1 MSFKILEQNGVE
13 NEVVDGGALNNFC
26 AGNRDGI
33 IAGVLSECA
42 LSAAGNGVAISPGL
56 LIICGVRI
64 KITAA
69 ETLYVS
75 SVPLRATRYQIIAQV
90 TLGADGNTSAEFFLQ
105 SNASLKRDA
114 IYAQGYGTYQAEIG
128 SFTHNPDGS
137 ISDMVRTLDV
147 LYGGGNGSAN
157 IEVGNVVTQ
166 TLPAGQDAEF
176 DMTARNENGK
186 TIFDVKALIP
196 RGASGTDEEAVHF
209 TPQTLT
215 EAQKAQARA
224 NINALSSA
232 EADIQHIAVD
242 CDHEYEITG
251 YTGHEWNVAVP
262 DHCQLTV
269 TKIKG
274 QTSRKSPNLLKP
286 LKSQTE
292 EKSGVTY
299 TFNNDGSIFINGS
312 AQNAS
317 DDEYISDIYTVTLQA
332 GKTYSTYI
340 LTDGKS
346 SELLLDAWIDN
357 VNYRLSNYYVN
368 VFTFPKNVT
377 FTFRVVQRPG
387 FSANNNRYL
396 PILTE
401 GEYTAETMPAYQ
413 PYNNKL
419 VNSKVRYVLST
430 GKNLVKT
437 ISKTV
442 QTETG
447 SVNITALSDGA
458 LIIPVNGIQ
467 WFFSVAK
474 IDLPAG
480 TYSYYSD
487 LTPYGRTG
495 VVTKPNNVFAPIL
508 PTTFTINAPTT
519 IYVNYCSDQ
528 DYTSPQNVKFYF
540 MLVYGA
546 TVPTEYQPYIS
557 DDTFGVDL
565 EITQFGEVDNLTKQ
579 FTEYGSANVIT
590 LDGSADEGWFRIQT
604 SSADRWRFN
613 CNFTD
618 YNGEGNSNTVNIKSN
633 WIDVNANQ
641 TWDNITGIG
650 STNEGVVLCNPA
662 YSTVEEL
669 RAWLAANPIQFIYRL
684 ATPRIQKSV
693 NIQAGYSAHKGGL
706 QQQVIEGD
714 YLPYIITKDYPVSG
728 AAQILKNLEIDRD
741 QGKMLDAIQQ
751 GALPVGKLANTITI
765 ISGDTK
771 KTFDGST
778 PVEITASGEAGP
790 PGERGEQGVPGE
802 AATITIRN
810 VDVGTALPGQPATVV
825 IKNVGTSTNAI
836 LDFGFMIPRGEQGEQ
851 GKQGIQG
858 VPGKSS
864 LMLVVIM
871 NPVIGGSSYY
881 GRILLTCPVP
891 STGIPN
897 NGFENLITAL
907 KFADYQATGIIS
919 LDQNTLNAKRVYG
932 LRKIAHNGI
941 RLYALIDSQTISAV
955 EAGEELTGASAVVF
969 SQL

>member
-1 MSFKILEQNGVE
+1 MSYKILEQNGVE

-42 LSAAGNGVAISPGL
+42 LAAAGNGVAISPGL

-75 SVPLRATRYQIIAQV
+75 SVPLKATRYQIIAQI

-196 RGASGTDEEAVHF
+196 RGASGTDDEAVHF

-224 NINALSSA
+224 NINALSAA

-269 TKIKG
+269 TRIKG
-274 QTSRKSPNLLKP
+274 QTRRKSLNLFKVTDEITINSGSEQWVFYHTDT
-286 LKSQTE
+286 LKSWGLVE
-292 EKSGVTY
+292 
-299 TFNNDGSIFINGS
+299 
-312 AQNAS
+312 
-317 DDEYISDIYTVTLQA
+317 
-332 GKTYSTYI
+332 GKTYTITAYNLPDGI
-340 LTDGKS
+340 LCQFIPG
-346 SELLLDAWIDN
+346 
-357 VNYRLSNYYVN
+357 YYSLTNFVY
-368 VFTFPKNVT
+368 T
-377 FTFRVVQRPG
+377 FTFASGMQFRIG
-387 FSANNNRYL
+387 NNTVSQQATFT
-396 PILTE
+396 PQIMIVE
-401 GEYTAETMPAYQ
+401 GSYTAETIPPYQ
-413 PYNNKL
+413 PFDDTL
-419 VNSKVRYVLST
+419 VNSRVKKVLST
-430 GKNLVKT
+430 GANLFDYANSGYVDGKDINANGSPNPNKSYT
-437 ISKTV
+437 ENYTRV
-442 QTETG
+442 QP
-447 SVNITALSDGA
+447 NY
-458 LIIPVNGIQ
+458 
-467 WFFSVAK
+467 
-474 IDLPAG
+474 
-480 TYSYYSD
+480 TYSVTFIDGVYNTYSIYYYDINKTLLFSID
-487 LTPYGRTG
+487 SATSGIVFTTPANCYYIRFSQYYASGDGVSKKPTQVMLNYGSS
-495 VVTKPNNVFAPIL
+495 AL
-508 PTTFTINAPTT
+508 P
-519 IYVNYCSDQ
+519 YV
-528 DYTSPQNVKFYF
+528 
-540 MLVYGA
+540 
-546 TVPTEYQPYIS
+546 PYIS
-557 DDTFGVDL
+557 DDTFSVDK
-565 EITQFGEVDNLTKQ
+565 EITGFGEINNISKQ
-579 FTEYGSANVIT
+579 FTEYGSNILI
-590 LDGSADEGWFRIQT
+590 LDGSSDEEYTKSEGWANAWCFGYILNIPSGVNET
-604 SSADRWRFN
+604 Y
-613 CNFTD
+613 
-618 YNGEGNSNTVNIKSN
+618 YNDTKSIVSNYLPTIEPQNIAQNESVSN
-633 WIDVNANQ
+633 
-641 TWDNITGIG
+641 GIG
-650 STNEGVVLCNPA
+650 VSGSYVFFSINGITDIL
-662 YSTVEEL
+662 TL
-669 RAWLAANPIQFIYRL
+669 REYLSANPLRFVYKM

-728 AAQILKNLEIDRD
+728 ADQILKNLEIDRD
-741 QGKMLDAIQQ
+741 QGKMLDAIRQ
-751 GALPVGKLANTITI
+751 GALPVGKLANAITI

-778 PVEITASGEAGP
+778 PVEITASGEQGPEGP
-790 PGERGEQGVPGE
+790 PGEQGVPGE

-810 VDVGTALPGQPATVV
+810 VDVGTALPEQPASVV

-836 LDFGFMIPRGEQGEQ
+836 LDFGFMIPRGKPGEQ
-851 GKQGIQG
+851 GKRGEQG

-864 LMLVVIM
+864 LMSVVIM

-897 NGFENLITAL
+897 NGFENLEPAL
-907 KFADYQATGIIS
+907 KFQEYQVSGIIS
-919 LDQNTLNAKRVYG
+919 LDQSTLNAKRVYG
-932 LRKIAHNGI
+932 LRKLASNGVK
-941 RLYALIDSQTISAV
+941 LYALIDSQTISAV

-969 SQL
+969 AQL

>member
-1 MSFKILEQNGVE
+1 MSYKILEQNGVE

-75 SVPLRATRYQIIAQV
+75 SVPLRATRYQIIAQI

-196 RGASGTDEEAVHF
+196 RGASGADEEAVHF

-215 EAQKAQARA
+215 EAQKAQARK
-224 NINALSSA
+224 NIGALDEA

-274 QTSRKSPNLLKP
+274 QTGRLSPNLANNALFEINDSTMNNSANP
-286 LKSQTE
+286 IQLTAGDYSIAIQGATF
-292 EKSGVTY
+292 SAGQWQIILNDIVTY
-299 TFNNDGSIFINGS
+299 TFDLSTNLQAPFSVSTPSSFRIYANNGS
-312 AQNAS
+312 PNAK
-317 DDEYISDIYTVTLQA
+317 IMLV
-332 GKTYSTYI
+332 
-340 LTDGKS
+340 
-346 SELLLDAWIDN
+346 
-357 VNYRLSNYYVN
+357 
-368 VFTFPKNVT
+368 
-377 FTFRVVQRPG
+377 
-387 FSANNNRYL
+387 
-396 PILTE
+396 E
-401 GEYTAETMPAYQ
+401 GSYTAETMPAYQ

-419 VNSKVRYVLST
+419 VNSKVKNVLST
-430 GKNLVKT
+430 GGNLANPLITTKT
-437 ISKTV
+437 YQQGNNNADLVCAIPVIAGNSYTV
-442 QTETG
+442 NALLTKVGQNGSAGLLLIDSETPTLSGNYPSIYGLSYYRAENTNQQIDVAHTFANKYLLIYIGNDGNFTQT
-447 SVNITALSDGA
+447 ITLSD
-458 LIIPVNGIQ
+458 LM
-467 WFFSVAK
+467 
-474 IDLPAG
+474 
-480 TYSYYSD
+480 
-487 LTPYGRTG
+487 
-495 VVTKPNNVFAPIL
+495 
-508 PTTFTINAPTT
+508 
-519 IYVNYCSDQ
+519 VNYGS
-528 DYTSPQNVKFYF
+528 SALP
-540 MLVYGA
+540 
-546 TVPTEYQPYIS
+546 YQPYIS
-557 DDTFGVDL
+557 DDTFGVDK
-565 EITQFGEVDNLTKQ
+565 EITGFGEIDNISKQ
-579 FTEYGSANVIT
+579 YTEYGSANIIT
-590 LDGSADEGWFRIQT
+590 LDGSADENWSRGQT
-604 SSADRWRFN
+604 ITADHWRFVWVNSALAGTAAGGAANIN
-613 CNFTD
+613 C
-618 YNGEGNSNTVNIKSN
+618 ISN
-633 WIDVNANQ
+633 WIDGTPNQ
-641 TWDNITGIG
+641 TWGGVTCLSFDGHEIQIC
-650 STNEGVVLCNPA
+650 NE
-662 YSTVEEL
+662 SIETVEGL

-684 ATPRIQKSV
+684 ATPRIQTTV
-693 NIQAGYSAHKGGL
+693 DIPAGYSAHKGGL

-728 AAQILKNLEIDRD
+728 ADQILKNLEIDRD
-741 QGKMLDAIQQ
+741 QGKMLDAIRQ
-751 GALPVGKLANTITI
+751 GALPVGKLANAITI

-778 PVEITASGEAGP
+778 PVEITASGEQGPEGP
-790 PGERGEQGVPGE
+790 PGEQGVPGE

-810 VDVGTALPGQPATVV
+810 VDVGTALPGQPASVV
-825 IKNVGTSTNAI
+825 IKNVGTNTNAI
-836 LDFGFMIPRGEQGEQ
+836 LDFGFMIPRGEQGKQGERGEQ
-851 GKQGIQG
+851 GDPGI
-858 VPGKSS
+858 SS
-864 LMLVVIM
+864 MMTVVIM
-871 NPVIGGSSYY
+871 NPVIGGSRYY
-881 GRILLTCPVP
+881 GRILLTCSRP

-897 NGFENLITAL
+897 NGFENLMPAL
-907 KFADYQATGIIS
+907 KYKDYQVSGIIS
-919 LDQNTLNAKRVYG
+919 LDQSTLNAKRVYG
-932 LRKIAHNGI
+932 LRKLAHNGNK
-941 RLYALIDSQTISAV
+941 LYALIDSQTISAV
-955 EAGEELTGASAVVF
+955 IDGEELTGASAVVF
-969 SQL
+969 GVL

>member
-1 MSFKILEQNGVE
+1 MSYKILEQNGVE
-13 NEVVDGGALNNFC
+13 NEGSDGGALNNFC
-26 AGNRDGI
+26 TGNRDGI

-42 LSAAGNGVAISPGL
+42 LAAAGNGVSISPGL

-196 RGASGTDEEAVHF
+196 RGASGTDDEAVHF

-215 EAQKAQARA
+215 EAQKTQARK
-224 NINALSSA
+224 NIGALDEA

-262 DHCQLTV
+262 DHCQVTV

-274 QTSRKSPNLLKP
+274 QTRRKSLNLFKVTDEITINSGSEQWVFYYTDT
-286 LKSQTE
+286 LKSWGLVE
-292 EKSGVTY
+292 
-299 TFNNDGSIFINGS
+299 
-312 AQNAS
+312 
-317 DDEYISDIYTVTLQA
+317 
-332 GKTYSTYI
+332 GKTYTITAYNLPDGI
-340 LTDGKS
+340 LCQFIPG
-346 SELLLDAWIDN
+346 
-357 VNYRLSNYYVN
+357 YYSLTNFVY
-368 VFTFPKNVT
+368 T
-377 FTFRVVQRPG
+377 FTFASGMQFRIG
-387 FSANNNRYL
+387 NNTVSQQVSFTPQIML
-396 PILTE
+396 VE
-401 GEYTAETMPAYQ
+401 GSYTAETMPAYQ
-413 PYNNKL
+413 PYNKTL
-419 VNSKVRYVLST
+419 VNSKVQKVLST
-430 GKNLVKT
+430 GANLWNGTYTNGVALAQSGDTYSDSTSFTSGFIKILPNNQYY
-437 ISKTV
+437 ISNVRWYNFYDTN
-442 QTETG
+442 QDFILQGTG
-447 SVNITALSDGA
+447 NVITAPANAAYLRFTTAISDGYD
-458 LIIPVNGIQ
+458 I
-467 WFFSVAK
+467 
-474 IDLPAG
+474 
-480 TYSYYSD
+480 
-487 LTPYGRTG
+487 
-495 VVTKPNNVFAPIL
+495 
-508 PTTFTINAPTT
+508 
-519 IYVNYCSDQ
+519 
-528 DYTSPQNVKFYF
+528 
-540 MLVYGA
+540 MLNYGA
-546 TVPTEYQPYIS
+546 SSLPYQPYIS
-557 DDTFGVDL
+557 DDTFGVDI
-565 EITQFGEVDNLTKQ
+565 EMTGFGEIDNLSKQ
-579 FTEYGSANVIT
+579 YTEYGSANVYTLNGDEYWYLSVGEHRFRLNLSEFNIT
-590 LDGSADEGWFRIQT
+590 D
-604 SSADRWRFN
+604 N
-613 CNFTD
+613 
-618 YNGEGNSNTVNIKSN
+618 NTHPSKLNIKSN
-633 WIDVNANQ
+633 FIDKVGDETWNNQ
-641 TWDNITGIG
+641 TGI
-650 STNEGVVLCNPA
+650 SISNNWVEIYNPA
-662 YSTVEEL
+662 YSTLEDFK
-669 RAWLAANPIQFIYRL
+669 AWLAANPIQFIYRL
-684 ATPRIQKSV
+684 ATPRIQTTV
-693 NIQAGYSAHKGGL
+693 DIPAGYSAHKGGL

-751 GALPVGKLANTITI
+751 GALPVGKLANAITI

-851 GKQGIQG
+851 GEQGIQG
-858 VPGKSS
+858 VPGNSS
-864 LMLVVIM
+864 LMSVVIM

-897 NGFENLITAL
+897 NGFENLIPAL
-907 KFADYQATGIIS
+907 KYHDYQVSGIIS

-932 LRKIAHNGI
+932 LRKMVYNGNK
-941 RLYALIDSQTISAV
+941 LYALIDSQTISAV

-969 SQL
+969 AQL